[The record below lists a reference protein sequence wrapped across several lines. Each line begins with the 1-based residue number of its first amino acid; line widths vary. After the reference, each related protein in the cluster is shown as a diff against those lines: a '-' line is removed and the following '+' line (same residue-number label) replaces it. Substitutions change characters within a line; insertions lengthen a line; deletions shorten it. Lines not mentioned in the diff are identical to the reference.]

1 MHTKWE
7 RWRKGLAESDARVN
21 LRRHGAAAAGTGTRF
36 CYTGIDKQMH
46 IPKEEAPTKGR
57 NERKK
62 CQAGGMVTTETERR
76 RDGCRQRDVLHEAWP
91 MLKGR

>member
-1 MHTKWE
+1 VNGYRSRCIIRVE
-7 RWRKGLAESDARVN
+7 GLYVSPGLGRPECGRRQSGRDGRRAW
-21 LRRHGAAAAGTGTRF
+21 LRATRGSVSGDTAAAAGTRF

-62 CQAGGMVTTETERR
+62 CQAGGR
-76 RDGCRQRDVLHEAWP
+76 
-91 MLKGR
+91 